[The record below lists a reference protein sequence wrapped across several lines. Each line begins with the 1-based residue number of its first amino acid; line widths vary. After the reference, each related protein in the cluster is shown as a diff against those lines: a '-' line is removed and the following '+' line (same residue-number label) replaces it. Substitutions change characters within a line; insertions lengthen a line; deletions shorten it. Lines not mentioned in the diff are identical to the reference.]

1 MVQVYGYDISRVD
14 IDFSLYLANQE
25 AIDNMALKAGKHYFI
40 GLEVIEDLGEVA
52 VFLFPSGAAGNRPA
66 INFADS
72 VAEQY
77 AVA

>member
-1 MVQVYGYDISRVD
+1 MVEVYGYDVAKVD
-14 IDFSLYLANQE
+14 INFNLYLANQE

-40 GLEVIEDLGEVA
+40 GLEINEDLGEVA
-52 VFLFPSGAAGNRPA
+52 VFLFPTGAAGNRPA

>member
-1 MVQVYGYDISRVD
+1 MVQVYGYDITRVD

-52 VFLFPSGAAGNRPA
+52 VFLFPSEPSNRPA

>member
-25 AIDNMALKAGKHYFI
+25 AIDIMALKAGKHYFI
-40 GLEVIEDLGEVA
+40 GHEVVDGQEVA